1 MSSIIVSIILLGI
14 LVIVHEWGHY
24 IVAKKSGILVE
35 EFAVGMGPK
44 VYGVKKGE
52 TLYTIRALP
61 LGGFCRMEGEIDG
74 MDSEHGTDHT
84 PSDRSFESKSLLTRA
99 AVIFA
104 GPFMNFVLA
113 FIFLLILSGTSYIP
127 TPILNDI
134 SPDSPAEAVGLQAGD
149 EILAVNGSKVYIYDQ
164 LQYKILRSAGD
175 DLVFKINRDGDIQEI
190 TLSPV
195 FDEQRNGYLVGIVPQ
210 IKGSMFSEL
219 QDGMV
224 GTANLFETIHY
235 AWFSMVNYIVTTA
248 EGLLEVFTFTANPD
262 DYGGPITIIQ
272 TVGESYESGLS
283 YSFWAAM
290 QNMLQ
295 LGAILSA
302 NLGVL
307 NLFPI
312 PALDGG
318 RLLFIG
324 IEAIRRKPMTVELE
338 AKINFLGFAFIMGL
352 MVFIMYGDILKMFK

>member
-1 MSSIIVSIILLGI
+1 MSSIFVSIILLGI
-14 LVIVHEWGHY
+14 LVTVHEWGHY
-24 IVAKKSGILVE
+24 IVAKKSGVLVE
-35 EFAVGMGPK
+35 EFAIGMGPK
-44 VYGVKKGE
+44 VYGVQKGE
-52 TLYTIRALP
+52 TLYTLRALP

-74 MDSEHGTDHT
+74 MDSEHGTNHT
-84 PSDRSFESKSLLTRA
+84 PSDRSFESKPLLTRA

-113 FIFLLILSGTSYIP
+113 FVFLLILSGTSYVP
-127 TPILNDI
+127 KPILNDI
-134 SPDSPAEAVGLQAGD
+134 SPNSPAESVGLKAGD
-149 EILAVNGSKVYIYDQ
+149 EILSVNGSKINIYDQ
-164 LQYKILRSAGD
+164 LQYKIFKSGGD
-175 DLVFKINRDGDIQEI
+175 DLFFEVLRDGSVMKIKL
-190 TLSPV
+190 TPM

-210 IKGSMFSEL
+210 IKSGVFAEVE
-219 QDGMV
+219 DGMV
-224 GTANLFETIHY
+224 GKASFFETVHY
-235 AWFSMVNYIVTTA
+235 AWFSMVNYIITTA
-248 EGLLEVFTFTANPD
+248 EGLLQVFTFTADPD

-283 YSFWAAM
+283 HSFWAAM

-302 NLGVL
+302 NLGVM

-324 IEAIRRKPMTVELE
+324 IEAIRRKPMTMELE
-338 AKINFLGFAFIMGL
+338 AKINFLGFSFIMGL
-352 MVFIMYGDILKMFK
+352 MLFIMYGDIVKIFN